1 MIARIA
7 FSPAVGET
15 AAGTGQEGSMPL
27 ENERVAWFNGRI
39 MRESE
44 VMIPFRDQGFLRG
57 DAVFD
62 MTRSFNGAAFR
73 LKEHIARLY
82 RSLKYLD
89 IDPGLTP
96 AEMAAVSEDV
106 LARNRHLL
114 GPGEDYWLAQR
125 VSRGI
130 HPVPGDHWEHYG
142 PNVIVECVPLPLRER
157 AKHFRD
163 GIDVIT
169 PSVRRTPPDALSP
182 RAKMH
187 QYLNLVL
194 ADREAKAQNPEAWAV
209 LLDASGNLAEG
220 LGSNIFLVRDGGLAT
235 PRERFVLPGVSR
247 QAVIDLG
254 GRLGIPCEEKD
265 LDLYDAYIA
274 DECFLTSTSLCI
286 CGVRSLNG
294 RSFAAGAPPGPV
306 TRRLTEAYK
315 ELVGCDFVAQYLQR
329 LDS

>member
-1 MIARIA
+1 M
-7 FSPAVGET
+7 SLG
-15 AAGTGQEGSMPL
+15 
-27 ENERVAWFNGRI
+27 NERVAWFNGKI
-39 MRESE
+39 VRESE
-44 VMIPFRDQGFLRG
+44 VVIPFRDQGFLKG

-62 MTRSFNGAAFR
+62 MTRSFNGKAFR
-73 LKEHIARLY
+73 LEEHVGRLY

-89 IDPGLTP
+89 IDPGLSP
-96 AEMAAVSEDV
+96 SEMVAISEEV
-106 LARNRHLL
+106 LERNRHLL

-125 VSRGI
+125 ISRGVNR
-130 HPVPGDHWEHYG
+130 VPGDNWDHYG

-169 PSVRRTPPDALSP
+169 PSLRRTPPDALSP

-194 ADREAKAQNPEAWAV
+194 ADREVKAQNPDAWAV
-209 LLDASGNLAEG
+209 LLDVNGNLAEG
-220 LGSNIFLVRDGGLAT
+220 QGSNIFLVRDSQLLT
-235 PRERFVLPGVSR
+235 PRERYVLPGVSR
-247 QAVIDLG
+247 QATIDLA
-254 GRLGIPCEEKD
+254 RQIEIPFEEKD
-265 LDLYDAYIA
+265 LDLYDAYTA

-294 RSFAAGAPPGPV
+294 RTFAARRAPGPV
-306 TRRLTEAYK
+306 TQRLIDAYK

-329 LDS
+329 LEN

>member
-1 MIARIA
+1 MALA
-7 FSPAVGET
+7 
-15 AAGTGQEGSMPL
+15 
-27 ENERVAWFNGRI
+27 NERVAWFNGKI
-39 MRESE
+39 VRESE
-44 VMIPFRDQGFLRG
+44 VLIPFRDQGFLRG

-62 MTRSFNGAAFR
+62 MTRSFNGIAFR
-73 LKEHIARLY
+73 LEEHVARLY

-89 IDPGLTP
+89 LDPGLAP
-96 AEMAAVSEDV
+96 AEMVATSADV

-114 GPGEDYWLAQR
+114 GSGEDYWLAQR
-125 VSRGI
+125 VSRGVS
-130 HPVPGDHWEHYG
+130 PVSGDNWDHYG

-169 PSVRRTPPDALSP
+169 PSLRRTPPDSLSP

-194 ADREAKAQNPEAWAV
+194 ADREVKAQNSSAWAV
-209 LLDASGNLAEG
+209 LLDVNGNLAEG
-220 LGSNIFLVRDGGLAT
+220 QGSNIFLVRDGSLLT

-247 QAVIDLG
+247 QAVIDLAG
-254 GRLGIPCEEKD
+254 QLNISCSEQD
-265 LDLYDAYIA
+265 LDLYDAYTA

-294 RSFAAGAPPGPV
+294 RAFASAKIPGPI
-306 TRRLTEAYK
+306 TQKLTDAYK
-315 ELVGCDFVAQYLQR
+315 RLVGCDFVAQYLQR
-329 LDS
+329 LEG

>member
-1 MIARIA
+1 M
-7 FSPAVGET
+7 S
-15 AAGTGQEGSMPL
+15 L
-27 ENERVAWFNGRI
+27 DNERVAWFNGKI
-39 MRESE
+39 VRESQ
-44 VMIPFRDQGFLRG
+44 VVIPFRDQGFLRG

-62 MTRSFNGAAFR
+62 MTRSFNGKAFR
-73 LKEHIARLY
+73 LEEHISRLY

-89 IDPGLTP
+89 IEPGLSAT
-96 AEMAAVSEDV
+96 EMAALSEDV
-106 LARNRHLL
+106 LARNRPLL

-125 VSRGI
+125 ISRGVNR
-130 HPVPGDHWEHYG
+130 VPGDNWDHYG

-169 PSVRRTPPDALSP
+169 PSLRRTPPDSLSP

-194 ADREAKAQNPEAWAV
+194 ADREVKAQNSDAWAV
-209 LLDASGNLAEG
+209 LLDVNGNLAEG
-220 LGSNIFLVRDGGLAT
+220 QGSNIFLVRDSRLLT
-235 PRERFVLPGVSR
+235 PRERYVLPGVSR
-247 QAVIDLG
+247 QATIDLA
-254 GRLGIPCEEKD
+254 RQIEIPFEEKD
-265 LDLYDAYIA
+265 LDLYDAYTA

-294 RSFAAGAPPGPV
+294 RTFAARRAPGPL
-306 TRRLTEAYK
+306 TQRLIDAYK

-329 LDS
+329 LEN

>member
-1 MIARIA
+1 M
-7 FSPAVGET
+7 
-15 AAGTGQEGSMPL
+15 
-27 ENERVAWFNGRI
+27 
-39 MRESE
+39 
-44 VMIPFRDQGFLRG
+44 
-57 DAVFD
+57 
-62 MTRSFNGAAFR
+62 
-73 LKEHIARLY
+73 ARLY

-89 IDPGLTP
+89 LDPGLSP
-96 AEMAAVSEDV
+96 AEMVAISADV

-114 GPGEDYWLAQR
+114 APGEDYWLAQR

-130 HPVPGDHWEHYG
+130 NPVAGDNWDHYG

-169 PSVRRTPPDALSP
+169 PSLRRTPPDSLSP

-194 ADREAKAQNPEAWAV
+194 ADREVKAQNPAAWAV
-209 LLDASGNLAEG
+209 LLDANGNLAEG
-220 LGSNIFLVRDGGLAT
+220 QGSNIFLVRDGGLST

-247 QAVIDLG
+247 QAVIDLAG
-254 GRLGIPCEEKD
+254 ELGIPCAEQD
-265 LDLYDAYIA
+265 LDLYDAYTA

-294 RSFAAGAPPGPV
+294 RNFAAGECRDRSP
-306 TRRLTEAYK
+306 E
-315 ELVGCDFVAQYLQR
+315 
-329 LDS
+329 S